1 MFTFKFNSLPLNSLI
16 SNVEVIG
23 KKNKETNKQ
32 TKKNPVIHR
41 IIESFELEGK
51 FKV

>member
-32 TKKNPVIHR
+32 KNPVIHR